1 MTIEKTGNKWR
12 IKQMHNGVMYRVSL
26 DYKPSKKEAELII
39 AEKISSDDPSGDRRD
54 TFAKSAEKYIKIKSN
69 VLSPATI
76 RGYSTIIRSLSDR
89 FMNTKT
95 CDITQELIQK
105 EVNDYSAS
113 HSAKST
119 HNLHGFISAVL
130 AVYRPSMKISTTL
143 PQKRKYEAYTPSE
156 DDIKKILND
165 VSDTKYEIPFR
176 LGCYGMRRGEI
187 CCITTADLNGNMLHI
202 SKSKVLT
209 DDGTWI
215 IKPYPKT
222 TESER
227 TIYIDD
233 ELADLIRRQGYAYKE
248 HPERLSKA
256 LKRIQKRL
264 NIPEFRF
271 HDLRAYYVTMGH
283 SLGIADKYL
292 MANGGWSSAN
302 IMNRVYKRTFAD
314 KQALINQQIAD
325 HLKPDD

>member
-1 MTIEKTGNKWR
+1 MTIEKHGKKWR
-12 IKQMHNGVMYRVSL
+12 ITQMRKGVRYSVTL
-26 DYKPSKKEAELII
+26 DYEPGKKEAELLI
-39 AEKISSDDPSGDRRD
+39 AEKVNNEDPTGNRSD
-54 TFAKSAEKYIKIKSN
+54 TFLKSAEKYMKIKSN
-69 VLSPATI
+69 VLSPSTI
-76 RGYSTIIRSLSDR
+76 RGYRTLIKSISET
-89 FMNTKT
+89 FGNTKT
-95 CDITQELIQK
+95 CDISQELVQK
-105 EVNDYSAS
+105 EINDYSTE
-113 HSAKST
+113 HSPKST
-119 HNLHGFISAVL
+119 RNLHGFISAVL
-130 AVYRPSMKISTTL
+130 GVYKPQMILHTTL

-165 VSDTKYEIPFR
+165 VAGSKFEIPFR

-187 CCITTADLNGNMLHI
+187 CCILASDLSGNMLHI

-222 TESER
+222 TESDR

-233 ELADLIRRQGYAYKE
+233 ELADLIRKQGYAYKE

-271 HDLRAYYVTMGH
+271 HDLRAYYASMAH
-283 SLGIADKYL
+283 ALGVPDAYI

-302 IMNRVYKRTFAD
+302 IMNRVYKRTFED
-314 KQALINQQIAD
+314 KQMKMNKKIAN
-325 HLKPDD
+325 HLKS